1 MEKHTTLIRALMD
14 DYDRITLYFSTHI
27 DGSAESKMT
36 LLAGNRVLPFSV
48 GHIIGNSMVLH
59 TEKLD
64 VRAFYQVT
72 YDQEKEE
79 VIPYHVLDKPEFH
92 YPGSDLG
99 LTYTKEQTTFKVFAP
114 TAMRV
119 TLHLYKTLNTEKRES
134 FPLIEEKCGVWSV
147 TLDRDLKGWFYN
159 FTVAGALSLFDEH
172 RTVIDPYAP
181 CVIGKTGKA
190 LIIDLKD
197 YPATI
202 PAKLLPLQD
211 SILYEIHLRDIS
223 IDSSSGCQHN
233 GKYLALTEENTY
245 LNGSRS
251 TFKALLKRFK
261 EVDEDATIKTGLSH
275 IKELGINTV
284 QIMPLQEFDNE
295 QDDPL
300 AYGWGYMPRFYNT
313 PTGYYASNWRTDAK
327 ITELKTLIN
336 HLHQHDIRVIL
347 DVVYNH
353 TAEGFTNERIFSFN
367 GFVPYFYYR
376 LINGDISN
384 GSGCGN
390 ELRTET
396 FMGRKFIL
404 DSLKFW
410 TSYYGFD
417 GYRFDLM
424 GLIDFETIRQTVHE
438 LRQLKPDIL
447 LYGEPWTAGATPLH
461 AVVTKGVQR
470 HQGFS
475 VFNDDFRD
483 ALKGSV
489 FARNGKGFIQTEGH
503 WHYDNTMQ
511 GILGSINAFAAS
523 PVESI
528 NYVEVHDNNTLFDK
542 LYFSLTDQE
551 NFAQPDDPLLDR
563 IVAMHKLT
571 LFILLM
577 SYGIPLL
584 HLGQDFLRTK
594 SGDANSYMSGDAVN
608 QIDWQRKKTFYKV
621 FSYYKTLIQIRKKYH
636 LLRIASEPEIRD
648 AIDFNWEHFPPGR
661 DQGIAYVLDNGRRW
675 GDSIE
680 RLLILINPYQTEVTL
695 HLRDQGWKKLLIG
708 DAYFAENHPNVEG
721 PLTVPPLSGSVLYIG
736 V

>member
-1 MEKHTTLIRALMD
+1 MEKHTTLTRALMD
-14 DYDRITLYFSTHI
+14 DDDRITLYFSTHV
-27 DGSAESKMT
+27 DGSVGSRIT
-36 LLAGNRVLPFSV
+36 LLSGNQLLPFSV
-48 GHIIGNSMVLH
+48 GHIMGNSVVLH

-64 VRAFYQVT
+64 IKAFYQVT
-72 YDQEKEE
+72 FDQDEEE
-79 VIPYHVLDKPEFH
+79 VIPYHVLDKPQFH
-92 YPGSDLG
+92 YQGNDLG
-99 LTYTKEQTTFKVFAP
+99 LTYTKEQATFKVFAP

-119 TLHLYKTLNTEKRES
+119 TLFLYKTLAAEKKER
-134 FPLIEEKCGVWSV
+134 FPLIEQENGVWSV
-147 TLDRDLKGWFYN
+147 TIPRNLKGWFYN
-159 FTVAGALSLFDEH
+159 FAVTGASSLFDEH

-190 LIIDLKD
+190 LVVDLQE
-197 YPATI
+197 YPTTI
-202 PAKLLPLQD
+202 PAKPLPPED
-211 SILYEIHLRDIS
+211 SIIYEIHLRDIS
-223 IDSSSGCQHN
+223 IDSSSGCEHN
-233 GKYLALTEENTY
+233 GKYLALTEENTH

-261 EVDEDATIKTGLSH
+261 EVDEDITIKTLLSH
-275 IKELGINTV
+275 IKELGVNTL

-313 PTGYYASNWRTDAK
+313 PTGYFASNWRTDAK
-327 ITELKTLIN
+327 IAELKTLIN
-336 HLHQHDIRVIL
+336 HLHQNDIKVIL

-353 TAEGFTNERIFSFN
+353 TAEGFTNETIFSFN

-376 LINGDISN
+376 FMNGDISN

-390 ELRTET
+390 EFRTET

-424 GLIDFETIRQTVHE
+424 GLIDFDTLRQVAHE
-438 LRQLKPDIL
+438 LRQLRPDIL

-461 AVVTKGVQR
+461 SVITKGVQR

-511 GILGSINAFAAS
+511 GILGSINLFAAS
-523 PVESI
+523 PIESI

-551 NFAQPDDPLLDR
+551 NFGQPDDYLLAK

-608 QIDWQRKKTFYKV
+608 QIDWQRKKTFYET
-621 FSYYKTLIQIRKKYH
+621 FSYYKTLIQIRKNFR
-636 LLRIASEPEIRD
+636 LLRINTESQVRE

-661 DQGIAYVLDNGRRW
+661 DQGIAYVLDGGRRW
-675 GDSIE
+675 GDPVD

-695 HLRDQGWKKLLIG
+695 HLRDHGWKKLLVG
-708 DAYFAENHPNVEG
+708 NEYFPEHHPHVEG
-721 PLTVPPLSGSVLYIG
+721 ALTVPLLSGSVLFMG
-736 V
+736 